1 MNQSTF
7 TPVYQHVVPFHD
19 CDPLRIV
26 WHGHYY
32 KYLEHAREV
41 FLRARKLDVP
51 DLIELG
57 LYMVVI
63 ESRCRY
69 VSPLRHGEH
78 FGVSVAPVDIE
89 QRIHLKYEIRAMENE
104 RENKNGEDV
113 SDKSNVGR
121 RIARGWTT
129 FAMMREDEMLMETP
143 LVVQERLRSL

>member
-1 MNQSTF
+1 MNQSAF
-7 TPVYQHVVPFHD
+7 KPVYRHVVPFHD

-41 FLRARKLDVP
+41 FLRARRLDVP

-78 FGVSVAPVDIE
+78 FGVSVATVDIE
-89 QRIHLKYEIRAMENE
+89 QRVHLKYEIRGMDDGDQDA
-104 RENKNGEDV
+104 
-113 SDKSNVGR
+113 NVGR

-143 LVVQERLRSL
+143 QVVQERLKSL